1 MRREEVR
8 NLADSRLPPAASRL
22 IVMERFLTR
31 FIAVLEWWAV
41 FLLVL
46 MVVVVALG
54 VFFRYVL
61 GASLA
66 WYDEFASYL
75 LVWLTFYGAVVASYR
90 RRHIG
95 FDTVVNRFMAG
106 MRRVTEIIAEL
117 FVMGFQIVL
126 FYYGWNLMHKMG
138 DETAISLPWV
148 KMGWVYSVLPIA
160 GGLMLLISAERLISL
175 CFGSKT
181 EKGAGAA
188 WSGLSSE

>member
-1 MRREEVR
+1 MRRIF
-8 NLADSRLPPAASRL
+8 DRL
-22 IVMERFLTR
+22 IS
-31 FIAVLEWWAV
+31 VLDWWSM

-46 MVVVVALG
+46 MVVVVFLG

-90 RRHIG
+90 GRHIG
-95 FDTVVNRFMAG
+95 FDVVVNRLMPSA
-106 MRRVTEIIAEL
+106 RRMIKIVAEL
-117 FVMGFQIVL
+117 FVLGFQIVL
-126 FYYGWNLMHKMG
+126 FYYGWNLMQKMG

-160 GGLMLLISAERLISL
+160 GGLMLLISLDRLLQL
-175 CFGSKT
+175 CVGSGTK
-181 EKGAGAA
+181 KGAEAA
-188 WSGLSSE
+188 WSGSSSE